1 MTTTDAPITALP
13 LSTGRWTLDAAHS
26 SVGFSIR
33 HLGVSKVRGRFTAFE
48 TDVVIGA
55 DLGSTSLTATVDL
68 ASIDTANADR
78 DAHVR
83 SDDIVDVDLRPT
95 LTYRSTAIVPDGEGW
110 RIEGEATIGAVTVPV
125 ALAVELGGVE
135 LHPLDERH
143 HAGFEARGELR
154 RSDFGIAPQ
163 LPAAMLGDVLK
174 FELDLQLIEPEA

>member
-1 MTTTDAPITALP
+1 M
-13 LSTGRWTLDAAHS
+13 
-26 SVGFSIR
+26 
-33 HLGVSKVRGRFTAFE
+33 
-48 TDVVIGA
+48 IGP

-83 SDDIVDVDLRPT
+83 SDDIVDVARRPT
-95 LTYRSTAIVPDGEGW
+95 LTYRSTAIVPDGDGW
-110 RIEGEATIGAVTVPV
+110 RVEGEATIGGVTVPV

-135 LHPLDERH
+135 LYPLDERH

-163 LPAAMLGDVLK
+163 LPTRDARRRRSSSSSTSSSSNPDPKRSSGVASQRHALRNNARTRCCSGC
-174 FELDLQLIEPEA
+174 

>member
-1 MTTTDAPITALP
+1 MTTTDATSTLP
-13 LSTGRWTLDAAHS
+13 LTAGRWTLDAAHS
-26 SVGFSIR
+26 SVSFSIR

-48 TDVVIGA
+48 ADVVIGD
-55 DLGSTSLTATVDL
+55 DLTGTSLTATVDL

-83 SDDIVDVDLRPT
+83 SDDIIDVAQRPT
-95 LTYRSTAIVPDGEGW
+95 LAYRSTAVVPDGDGW
-110 RIEGEATIGAVTVPV
+110 RVEGEATIGGITVPV

-135 LHPLDERH
+135 LFPLDERH

-163 LPAAMLGDVLK
+163 LPTALLGDVLK
-174 FELDLQLIEPEA
+174 FELDLQLIEPDA